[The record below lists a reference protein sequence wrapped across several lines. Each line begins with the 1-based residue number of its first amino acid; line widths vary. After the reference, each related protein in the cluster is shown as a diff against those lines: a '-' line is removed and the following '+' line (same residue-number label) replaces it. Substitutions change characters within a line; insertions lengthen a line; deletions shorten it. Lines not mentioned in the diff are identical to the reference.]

1 MPGNTCSAMKILFYL
16 RIVVMGGAENYL
28 LTLLPE
34 LKKRNIEVGFF
45 CTRQHNNKEII
56 DHFTT
61 HFNRHNIP
69 VYVCKASSSLSLK
82 AAKALAK
89 TIKRE
94 QYTILSAHLVHA
106 EIVSGLSK
114 MFFKTSCKLVVTQH
128 GYFQK
133 FMDLHGLDYKK
144 INKLTASYQLM
155 KFIQRFVTNN
165 FAVSKGVADFYIH
178 SGICKPS
185 KMQVIYHG
193 IEPGI
198 CKNTTSI
205 IRYSTNQLLIIGRL
219 RKFKGHH
226 FLIQAVKILYN
237 EIADLKLVI
246 LGDGEEMT
254 TLRDMVNE
262 YKLNE
267 YVVFEGYSDNVFNYI
282 AGSDIIVAP
291 SIAEAFGLIVLEAYS
306 CAKPVVAFNVPA
318 FNENIVD
325 NETGSLA
332 TPYNVKALAEK
343 IKYLLQ
349 NKNIAAQYGE
359 NGRKLLKD
367 EFSLESAVEKT
378 IDFYVNS

>member
-1 MPGNTCSAMKILFYL
+1 
-16 RIVVMGGAENYL
+16 MGGAENYL

-69 VYVCKASSSLSLK
+69 VYVCKSTSSLSLK
-82 AAKALAK
+82 AAKALAN
-89 TIKRE
+89 TIERE

-106 EIVSGLSK
+106 EIISGLSK

-133 FMDLHGLDYKK
+133 FMDIHGLDYKK
-144 INKLTASYQLM
+144 INKISASYQLM

-165 FAVSKGVADFYIH
+165 FAVSQGVADFYVQ
-178 SGICKPS
+178 SGICKAS

-193 IEPGI
+193 MEPGI
-198 CKNTTSI
+198 CKKTTSTV
-205 IRYSTNQLLIIGRL
+205 RYSTNQLLIIGRL

-226 FLIQAVKILYN
+226 FLIQAVKILCN
-237 EIADLKLVI
+237 EITDLKLVI

-262 YKLNE
+262 YKLNQ
-267 YVVFEGYSDNVFNYI
+267 YVVFEGYTSNIFNYI
-282 AGSDIIVAP
+282 EGSDIIVAP

-318 FNENIVD
+318 FNENVID
-325 NETGSLA
+325 NETGCLA
-332 TPYNVKALAEK
+332 TPYNVEALAEK

-349 NKNIAAQYGE
+349 NKNVAVQYGK
-359 NGRKLLKD
+359 NGRKLLEDK
-367 EFSLESAVEKT
+367 FSSDAAIEKT
-378 IDFYVNS
+378 ISFFMGI